1 MLTGTELGAAIAA
14 ALEQNGKTQADA
26 ARLFGVKAPS
36 VSGWIKTGR
45 ISKSNFDRLRSWLV
59 KTPPEH
65 WGAISTP
72 LMPSPNEAIDQ
83 ANQQALGD
91 LTVAEVTEVLLLYSK
106 LNAIGRETVMHSLRL
121 AAETF
126 AAPATDHKRKRR

>member
-1 MLTGTELGAAIAA
+1 MLTGSKLGAAIAA

-45 ISKSNFDRLRSWLV
+45 ISKSNFDQLRSWLV

-72 LMPSPNEAIDQ
+72 LMPSPNEVLDQ
-83 ANQQALGD
+83 ANQQPLGD
-91 LTVAEVTEVLLLYSK
+91 LTAGEVTELLLLYSK
-106 LNAIGRETVMHSLRL
+106 LNAKGRDTVLQSIRL

-126 AAPATDHKRKRR
+126 STTTTDHKRQRR